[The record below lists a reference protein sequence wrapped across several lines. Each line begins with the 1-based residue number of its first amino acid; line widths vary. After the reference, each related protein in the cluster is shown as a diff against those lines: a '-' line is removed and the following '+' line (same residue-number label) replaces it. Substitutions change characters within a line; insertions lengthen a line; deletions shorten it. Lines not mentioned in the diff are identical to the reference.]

1 MRMSLLCACV
11 AFLATV
17 TISTAQFELD
27 PRPLDPERDPDID
40 MFLNGWQESP
50 PVITH
55 GSLVERAILTKWT
68 GDQLKPVKKGQVLQ
82 FVNRLTYATLAA
94 RSTTQ
99 PTTLRKED
107 EVFYVMVGTGE
118 ARAGGAAVSLRKGA
132 LFLMPE
138 GLEFTLANTGD
149 TELVMY
155 LVNEPV
161 PEGTAPKK
169 AIEVN
174 YEDELPL
181 RNTGYIA
188 VHWSH
193 NGRPGITGAISGF
206 GRLIYD
212 PMTIGQPHSHGPDY
226 EEVWLLTEGE
236 NLAFLGKEIRRQLPG
251 MAYRIPPTGFTPHTN
266 INTTEEPCRFL
277 IWIAQPKQ

>member
-1 MRMSLLCACV
+1 MRMSLLCTCI

-40 MFLNGWQESP
+40 MFLNGWQEST

-55 GSLVERAILTKWT
+55 GSLAERAILTKWT

-82 FVNRLTYATLAA
+82 YVNRLTFATLNA
-94 RSTTQ
+94 RTSTT
-99 PTTLRKED
+99 PSTLTGEQ
-107 EVFYVMVGTGE
+107 EIFYVMSGTGTVT
-118 ARAGGAAVSLRKGA
+118 AGSTNAELRKGA
-132 LFLMPE
+132 LLLIPE
-138 GLEFTLANTGD
+138 KLEFTFNNTGD
-149 TELVMY
+149 TPLVMY

-161 PEGTAPKK
+161 PYGYSAKK
-169 AIEVN
+169 EFVIN
-174 YEDELPL
+174 YEERQHL
-181 RNTGYIA
+181 NNGYIT

-193 NGRPGITGAISGF
+193 NSLGGISGATAGF
-206 GRLIYD
+206 ERIIFD
-212 PMTIGQPHSHGPDY
+212 PMTIGQPHSHIPGW
-226 EEVWLLTEGE
+226 EEVWLLTEGK
-236 NLAFLGKEIRRQLPG
+236 NLVFLGKEIRRQLPG

-277 IWIAQPKQ
+277 IWIAQPKH